1 LSYRGTWRNGI
12 GESRLSARSKPIG
25 AVRGVQG
32 AEAVTRIEVAA
43 IRKADGAEVRVTVQG
58 YKGRRVV
65 DVRVWY
71 QPAAGGDFVPTRK
84 GITVDADKLPALA
97 EAIASAMRLTD
108 AG

>member
-1 LSYRGTWRNGI
+1 M
-12 GESRLSARSKPIG
+12 SK
-25 AVRGVQG
+25 
-32 AEAVTRIEVAA
+32 IEVAA

-71 QPAAGGDFVPTRK
+71 QPAAGGDYVPTRK

-97 EAIASAMRLTD
+97 LALAEAARIIGS
-108 AG
+108 

>member
-1 LSYRGTWRNGI
+1 MGRGSMM
-12 GESRLSARSKPIG
+12 SRY
-25 AVRGVQG
+25 
-32 AEAVTRIEVAA
+32 EVAA

-84 GITVDADKLPALA
+84 GITLDADKLPALA
-97 EAIASAMRLTD
+97 LALAEAAQII
-108 AG
+108 G